1 MDPDNTTIAI
11 RRRLWFKL
19 TVSVGVVWGLLMTG
33 FTLVE
38 VSSLERRAVE
48 AKLQSARWFS
58 DTIKRASRYSML
70 KYQPLIL
77 REIIKDVGLQ
87 PGVETVR
94 IFNKSGRIMYSSRP
108 AEIGTRV
115 NMKAEACYACHF
127 QDRPLERLPLN
138 KRSRIFHTA
147 GPGGHRVVSVI
158 NPIYNEPACYT
169 QCHANHPADRSVLGV
184 LDIGVSL
191 AGVDEGVAETTG
203 KVIAFSIVIFVALAA
218 VMSLFIFLFVNRPLS
233 SLLGAI
239 RRIRVGD
246 YEHPIAVKTRDEIS
260 TVAESFEE
268 MRRAVKDKTE
278 ALEESRRRFQTL
290 FEQVP
295 CYVTVQDRD
304 FKLIG
309 FNKMFERDFEADVG
323 EYCYQAYKGRD
334 SICEH
339 CSVKQTFEDGQT
351 HSSEEVVQGLD
362 GTNSY
367 ILNLTAPV
375 VDRTGEIVA
384 VMEMAT
390 DVTAI
395 HRLEDELRASEE
407 KYRLFFN
414 NDPNPI
420 FVFDQATFEIL
431 DANDPASVQYQFTKA
446 ELIGRSFLDL
456 TAGQDKTRVEHFV
469 ASGHGFLPRAIQVR
483 RDNTELFVNL
493 RASYGTYLGRRA
505 VIVAAAD
512 ITEQLH
518 TEQQLFQAAKMATLG
533 EMSAGVAHELN
544 QPLSVLGTG
553 ANFLVKRLNRQGSV
567 DPEVLREVALEM
579 VGQVERAARII
590 NHLREFGRKSDIE
603 QNKVDLNRPIRG
615 VFKLLGQQLR
625 VRDIKVE
632 LDLVFNLPP
641 IWADANRLEQVFINL
656 VLNARD
662 AIEERREREGLRVPG
677 LIRVTTTGRDGRVMA
692 SVADNGLGVPDA
704 DKVRIFDPFFTTKDV
719 GQGTGLGL
727 SISYGIVRDYDG
739 TIAVKDRPGGGA
751 LFELS
756 FPAAGEKDEG
766 RD

>member
-1 MDPDNTTIAI
+1 
-11 RRRLWFKL
+11 
-19 TVSVGVVWGLLMTG
+19 
-33 FTLVE
+33 
-38 VSSLERRAVE
+38 
-48 AKLQSARWFS
+48 
-58 DTIKRASRYSML
+58 
-70 KYQPLIL
+70 
-77 REIIKDVGLQ
+77 
-87 PGVETVR
+87 
-94 IFNKSGRIMYSSRP
+94 
-108 AEIGTRV
+108 
-115 NMKAEACYACHF
+115 
-127 QDRPLERLPLN
+127 
-138 KRSRIFHTA
+138 
-147 GPGGHRVVSVI
+147 
-158 NPIYNEPACYT
+158 
-169 QCHANHPADRSVLGV
+169 
-184 LDIGVSL
+184 
-191 AGVDEGVAETTG
+191 
-203 KVIAFSIVIFVALAA
+203 
-218 VMSLFIFLFVNRPLS
+218 
-233 SLLGAI
+233 
-239 RRIRVGD
+239 
-246 YEHPIAVKTRDEIS
+246 
-260 TVAESFEE
+260 
-268 MRRAVKDKTE
+268 
-278 ALEESRRRFQTL
+278 
-290 FEQVP
+290 
-295 CYVTVQDRD
+295 
-304 FKLIG
+304 
-309 FNKMFERDFEADVG
+309 MFERDFEADVG